1 MIFDLIYFLYFCTI
15 LLYLQGSPSLV
26 LEGRCPVEFSSNPNQ
41 THLKQLINDLL
52 GILEGVLRQVG
63 AKLCRTPALQDQV

>member
-15 LLYLQGSPSLV
+15 LLYLQGSPSSV
-26 LEGRCPVEFSSNPNQ
+26 LEGWCPVEFSSNPNQ

-63 AKLCRTPALQDQV
+63 AKL